1 MNIYHTINNL
11 QVNNITICNP
21 IANKFS
27 NYDKFYKILYN
38 TNGMTMN
45 SIYLLVDIDNMHVI
59 EEHKKYKL
67 VFNIDDNTI
76 EKIKRLEISL
86 LEKVNQFLQKDIILN
101 CNYNLLNNKYIYSPN
116 IISKKNK
123 KIYIR
128 ISGIWE
134 SNNQIGLTTKMT
146 LLDL

>member
-1 MNIYHTINNL
+1 MNIYHTINNIDI
-11 QVNNITICNP
+11 NSITICNP

-38 TNGMTMN
+38 LNGMTMN
-45 SIYLLVDIDNMHVI
+45 SIFLLIDVESLHVV
-59 EEHKKYKL
+59 EEHKKYR
-67 VFNIDDNTI
+67 VTFNIDDTTI
-76 EKIKRLEISL
+76 EKIKRLEMSL
-86 LEKVNQFLQKDIILN
+86 LERVNQLLQKDIVLN
-101 CNYNLLNNKYIYSPN
+101 CNYNLLNNKYIYSVN
-116 IISKKNK
+116 NVSKKNK

-146 LLDL
+146 LLD

>member
-11 QVNNITICNP
+11 DVNNITICNP

-38 TNGMTMN
+38 LNGMTMN
-45 SIYLLVDIDNMHVI
+45 SIFLLVDIDYINI
-59 EEHKKYKL
+59 TEEHKKYKV
-67 VFNIDDNTI
+67 VFNIDENTI
-76 EKIKRLEISL
+76 DKIKRIEMNL
-86 LEKVNQFLQKDIILN
+86 LDKINQYLQKDVVLN
-101 CNYNLLNNKYIYSPN
+101 CHYNLVNNKCIYSSN
-116 IISKKNK
+116 SISKKNK
-123 KIYIR
+123 KMYIR

-146 LLDL
+146 LFD

>member
-11 QVNNITICNP
+11 DVNNITICNP

-45 SIYLLVDIDNMHVI
+45 SIYLLVDIDNTCVI
-59 EEHKKYKL
+59 EEHKKYKF
-67 VFNIDDNTI
+67 VFNIDDITI

-86 LEKVNQFLQKDIILN
+86 LEKANQFLQKDIILN
-101 CNYNLLNNKYIYSPN
+101 CHYNLLNNKYIYSPN
-116 IISKKNK
+116 MITKKNK

>member
-1 MNIYHTINNL
+1 MNIYHTVNNID
-11 QVNNITICNP
+11 VNNITICNP

-38 TNGMTMN
+38 TNGMTIN
-45 SIYLLVDIDNMHVI
+45 SIFLLVDIDSMHVS

-67 VFNIDDNTI
+67 SFNIDDNVI
-76 EKIKRLEISL
+76 DKIKKMEIAL
-86 LEKVNQFLQKDIILN
+86 LEKVNQFLQKDIVLN
-101 CNYNLLNNKYIYSPN
+101 CNYNLLNNKYIYSTN
-116 IISKKNK
+116 SISKKNK

-146 LLDL
+146 LLDT

>member
-1 MNIYHTINNL
+1 MNIYHSINSL
-11 QVNNITICNP
+11 DVNNITICNP

-45 SIYLLVDIDNMHVI
+45 SIYLLVDIDNAYVV
-59 EEHKKYKL
+59 EEHKKYKM
-67 VFNIDDNTI
+67 VFNIDEQII
-76 EKIKRLEISL
+76 EKIKRLEIGL
-86 LEKVNQFLQKDIILN
+86 LEKANHFLQKDIVLN
-101 CNYNLLNNKYIYSPN
+101 CNYNLLNNKYIYSSNP
-116 IISKKNK
+116 ISKKNK

-128 ISGIWE
+128 ISGLWE

-146 LLDL
+146 LLE

>member
-11 QVNNITICNP
+11 DVNNITICNP

-45 SIYLLVDIDNMHVI
+45 SIYLLVDIDNTHVI

-67 VFNIDDNTI
+67 VFNIEDSTI

-86 LEKVNQFLQKDIILN
+86 LEKANQFLQKDIILN
-101 CNYNLLNNKYIYSPN
+101 CHYNLLNNKYIYSPN
-116 IISKKNK
+116 TISKKNK